1 MALILRGGS
10 MKTAGGW
17 LKRPKRL
24 FPLLIVLTL
33 VAILLPATPV
43 MAAPQ
48 ITASPSSGAI
58 GTEVVITGTVFDS
71 YKGDNVHIFFD
82 GFEIDN
88 SPQEV
93 PQSGEFEVSYVIP
106 ATAVAGRHWFS
117 VRSDTDVSL
126 ASDVSFVVDTISLSL
141 DITDGAVGTST
152 TISGTGY
159 YAGRT
164 VTLYYQNVIS
174 TKIGTTTASPAG
186 LLTYQF
192 IVPASAGGSHQIT
205 AVDSSGRSAQAQF
218 SVIPVLAINLTSAS
232 PGSTVNLTGSGFGYQ
247 SSLSVTFGPYVVLN
261 IQSDD
266 YGSFTAS
273 VEVPDLPPGLY
284 DVTARDDKGNVDKAS
299 FTVTAAASLSQSSG
313 GVGST
318 VTVRGSGFEAN
329 GNITIEYDGVTIET
343 KKADSDGAFIA
354 FVIIPPSLAG
364 GHMFTISDGTTTRE
378 FTFTVEAV
386 APGVP
391 VLTLP
396 VNGSEGN
403 ACAYLDWQD
412 VPDDSQPVY
421 YRVQVAA
428 DANFANMVLDKEA
441 LTESEY
447 TLSEEEALEVS
458 GDAATFYWRVKAKD
472 SAANEGEWSAAWS
485 FSVSPPPPPV
495 PLLPVSGSELESPV
509 LLKWEASTSLSPP
522 VTYRVQVA
530 TDANFAAI
538 ALELADLTSPEYA
551 VPEDEETGLGK
562 KQTYYWRVKAVD
574 GVGNESDWSTPASF
588 YLAAAFSFPTWA
600 TILLIVIGVIV
611 VGFFAFRAGRRTAY
625 DFPE

>member
-1 MALILRGGS
+1 M
-10 MKTAGGW
+10 
-17 LKRPKRL
+17 
-24 FPLLIVLTL
+24 L

-48 ITASPSSGAI
+48 ITASPISGAV

-82 GFEIDN
+82 GVEIDT
-88 SPQEV
+88 SPLVV
-93 PQSGEFEVSYVIP
+93 PQSGEFEVNYVIP
-106 ATAVAGRHWFS
+106 ASAVAGRHWFS
-117 VRSDTDVSL
+117 IRSDTAVSL
-126 ASDVSFVVDTISLSL
+126 AADVSFVVDAISLVL

-152 TISGTGY
+152 TISGAGY

-174 TKIGTTTASPAG
+174 TKIGTTTASPTG
-186 LLTYQF
+186 RLTYQF

-205 AVDSSGRSAQAQF
+205 AVDSSGRSVQAQF
-218 SVIPVLAINLTSAS
+218 NVIPVLAINLTSAS
-232 PGSTVNLTGSGFGYQ
+232 PGSLVNLTGSGFGYL

-261 IQSDD
+261 AQSDD
-266 YGSFTAS
+266 YGGFTAQ

-284 DVTARDDKGNVDKAS
+284 DVTARDDKGNVDKES
-299 FTVTAAASLSQSSG
+299 FTVTAAASLSDSSG
-313 GVGST
+313 GVGIT

-329 GNITIEYDGVTIET
+329 GNITIEYDGATIET

-354 FVIIPPSLAG
+354 FVTIPPSPAG
-364 GHMFTISDGTTTRE
+364 GHMVTISDGTTTRE

-396 VNGSEGN
+396 ANGSDN
-403 ACAYLDWQD
+403 SARAYLDWQD
-412 VPDDSQPVY
+412 VPDESQPVY

-428 DANFANMVLDKEA
+428 DANFSTMVLDKA
-441 LTESEY
+441 DLTDSEY
-447 TLSEEEALEVS
+447 TLAAEEVLAVT
-458 GDAATFYWRVKAKD
+458 GATVTFYWRVKAED

-485 FSVSPPPPPV
+485 FSVSPP
-495 PLLPVSGSELESPV
+495 LLPVLLLPASGSELKSPV

-530 TDANFAAI
+530 TDAGFAAI
-538 ALELADLTSPEYA
+538 VLELADLTNPEYA

-574 GVGNESDWSTPASF
+574 GAGNESDWSTPASF
-588 YLAAAFSFPTWA
+588 YLAASFSFPSWA
-600 TILLIVIGVIV
+600 TYLLIAIGVIV
-611 VGFFAFRAGRRTAY
+611 VGFLAFRAGRRTAY